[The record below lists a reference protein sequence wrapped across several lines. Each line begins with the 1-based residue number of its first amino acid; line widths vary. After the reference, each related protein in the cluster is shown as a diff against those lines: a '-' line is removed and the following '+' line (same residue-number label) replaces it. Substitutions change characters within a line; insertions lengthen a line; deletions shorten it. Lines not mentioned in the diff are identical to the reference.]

1 MSLWHICAIICYS
14 VASIGTIIKISQQL
28 KCLCSEC
35 TYVYTFIFAVLG
47 GVFSKDQHAILIIC
61 VLLCIAHWDASSLMY
76 LYWAE
81 IVCAKFIFFCNMF
94 VSSRVDDE
102 DDDFFV
108 DDQEVNRLIIVTQ
121 VGFQDI
127 PCSWFCLVICFL

>member
-1 MSLWHICAIICYS
+1 
-14 VASIGTIIKISQQL
+14 
-28 KCLCSEC
+28 
-35 TYVYTFIFAVLG
+35 
-47 GVFSKDQHAILIIC
+47 
-61 VLLCIAHWDASSLMY
+61 
-76 LYWAE
+76 
-81 IVCAKFIFFCNMF
+81 MF

-127 PCSWFCLVICFL
+127 TCSWFCLVICSF